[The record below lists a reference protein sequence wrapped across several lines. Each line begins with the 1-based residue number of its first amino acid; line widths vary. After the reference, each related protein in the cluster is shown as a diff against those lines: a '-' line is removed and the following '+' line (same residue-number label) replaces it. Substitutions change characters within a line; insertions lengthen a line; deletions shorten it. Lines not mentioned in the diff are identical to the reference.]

1 MKPDIVERL
10 REIAELI
17 QVDVVE
23 RGTAG
28 SGPDLVHR
36 PEFDV
41 GEFDVGWTAKAASC
55 GCWLCRRER
64 GENVSIMV
72 LCPKCGKRPFGNSDW
87 KYEVFAALVR
97 GGAVPGEKEDERYYA
112 DDFDVADAAVR
123 LAIGALR

>member
-72 LCPKCGKRPFGNSDW
+72 LCPKCGNKRCPHANNHDYVCTGSN
-87 KYEVFAALVR
+87 E
-97 GGAVPGEKEDERYYA
+97 PGQPGSAYP
-112 DDFDVADAAVR
+112 
-123 LAIGALR
+123 